1 MSVFA
6 ITRCVY
12 DDDIKQEL
20 LDIKKLSL
28 RILEKQKGFVS
39 VKQFICEE
47 MNEMVSVIEWKT
59 KEDHEASM
67 DSPDWDPVNPTWMA
81 LTKGGKITFEV
92 NLFEEQN

>member
-28 RILEKQKGFVS
+28 RILQKQKGFVG
-39 VKQFICEE
+39 VRQFICEE
-47 MNEMVSVIEWKT
+47 MNEMVSVIEWEC

-67 DSPDWDPVNPTWMA
+67 ESTDWDAVNPTWMA
-81 LTKGGKITFEV
+81 LTRGGKITFEV
-92 NLFEEQN
+92 SLFEEH

>member
-28 RILEKQKGFVS
+28 RILKKQKGFIS
-39 VKQFICEE
+39 VKQYICEE
-47 MNEMVSVIEWKT
+47 MNEMVSIIEWDT
-59 KEDHEASM
+59 KEDHERSM
-67 DSPDWDPVNPTWMA
+67 ESSDWDSVNPTWMA
-81 LTKGGKITFEV
+81 LTKGAKITFEV
-92 NLFEEQN
+92 NLFEPH

>member
-12 DDDIKQEL
+12 DDDIKEEL
-20 LDIKKLSL
+20 FDIKKLSL
-28 RILEKQKGFVS
+28 RILERQKGLVS

-47 MNEMVSVIEWKT
+47 MNEMVSVIEWET
-59 KEDHEASM
+59 KEDHETSM
-67 DSPDWDPVNPTWMA
+67 ESPDWDPVNPTWIA

-92 NLFEEQN
+92 NLFEQH

>member
-28 RILEKQKGFVS
+28 RILEKQKGFVG

-47 MNEMVSVIEWKT
+47 MNEMVSVIEWET
-59 KEDHEASM
+59 KEDHEVSM
-67 DSPDWDPVNPTWMA
+67 ESPDWDPVNPTWMA

-92 NLFEEQN
+92 NLFEQH

>member
-12 DDDIKQEL
+12 DNDIRDEL
-20 LDIKKLSL
+20 LGIKKLSL
-28 RILEKQKGFVS
+28 QILKKQKGFIS
-39 VKQFICEE
+39 IKQFICAG
-47 MNEMVSVIEWKT
+47 MNEMVSVIQWET

-67 DSPDWDPVNPTWMA
+67 ESPDWDSVNPTWIA

-92 NLFEEQN
+92 NLFEAH

>member
-12 DDDIKQEL
+12 DDDIKEEL

-28 RILEKQKGFVS
+28 RILKKQKGFIG

-47 MNEMVSVIEWKT
+47 MNEVVSVIEWET
-59 KEDHEASM
+59 KEDHETSM
-67 DSPDWDPVNPTWMA
+67 ESPDWDPVNSTWIA
-81 LTKGGKITFEV
+81 LTQGGKITFEV
-92 NLFEEQN
+92 NLFEAH

>member
-28 RILEKQKGFVS
+28 RILQKQKGFVG
-39 VKQFICEE
+39 VRQFICDE
-47 MNEMVSVIEWKT
+47 MNEMVSVIEWES

-67 DSPDWDPVNPTWMA
+67 ESTDWDPVNPTWMA

-92 NLFEEQN
+92 SLFEEH

>member
-12 DDDIKQEL
+12 DDDIKDEL
-20 LDIKKLSL
+20 LEIKKLSL
-28 RILEKQKGFVS
+28 QILKKQKGFV
-39 VKQFICEE
+39 KIQQFICEE

-67 DSPDWDPVNPTWMA
+67 ESPDWDPVNPTWIV
-81 LTKGGKITFEV
+81 LTQGGKITFEV
-92 NLFEEQN
+92 NLFEAH

>member
-39 VKQFICEE
+39 VKQYICEE
-47 MNEMVSVIEWKT
+47 MNEMVSVIQWET

-67 DSPDWDPVNPTWMA
+67 ESADWDSVNPTWMA
-81 LTKGGKITFEV
+81 LTKSAKITFEV
-92 NLFEEQN
+92 NLFESQ